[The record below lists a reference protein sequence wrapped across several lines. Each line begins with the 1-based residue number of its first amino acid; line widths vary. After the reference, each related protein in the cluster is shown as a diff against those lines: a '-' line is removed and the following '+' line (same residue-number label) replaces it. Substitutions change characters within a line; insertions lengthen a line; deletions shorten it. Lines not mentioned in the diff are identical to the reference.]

1 MARNMPLDPDAR
13 RAQLLSAARIV
24 FARNGYQATSV
35 ADIIQSAGVA
45 RGTFYNYFESKRSVF
60 QAVLDELME
69 HIAEVVVALDV
80 DGDVAEQLQSN
91 LERVLTVLTREDA
104 ARILFADAV
113 GLDAEGDDALRKF
126 YGAATAL
133 IVSALERGQQMGL
146 VVVADAQFAA
156 RCLLGMI
163 KEPIFQAWLYG
174 EPLDAVR
181 LVHALLPL
189 VVGGVKFQVNT
200 GNPAA

>member
-1 MARNMPLDPDAR
+1 MARNTPLDPDAR
-13 RAQLLSAARIV
+13 RAQLLSTARSV

-45 RGTFYNYFESKRSVF
+45 RGTFYNYFESKRAVF

-69 HIAEVVVALDV
+69 RISEVVTPLDAE
-80 DGDVAEQLQSN
+80 GDLAEQLRAN

-113 GLDAEGDDALRKF
+113 GLDAEGDDALRAF
-126 YGAATAL
+126 YGAATRL
-133 IVSALERGQQMGL
+133 VVTALEAGRSMGL
-146 VVVADAQFAA
+146 VEVADAQFAA
-156 RCLLGMI
+156 RCLVGMI

-174 EPLDAVR
+174 ERLDAVR
-181 LVHALLPL
+181 LVDALMPL
-189 VVGGVKFQVNT
+189 VVGGVNFQARPR
-200 GNPAA
+200 G